1 MLYLEQMK
9 SEQELDFEPELKQEM
24 VFEQEQKPEMV
35 FEQEQK
41 FHEWPVE
48 MKNSEQE
55 L

>member
-1 MLYLEQMK
+1 MK
-9 SEQELDFEPELKQEM
+9 SEQELDFEPGLKQ
-24 VFEQEQKPEMV
+24 EMV

-55 L
+55 P

>member
-1 MLYLEQMK
+1 MK
-9 SEQELDFEPELKQEM
+9 SEQELDFEPELKQET
-24 VFEQEQKPEMV
+24 VFEQKQKPEMV